1 MNALKLTLCA
11 ALAAGLSA
19 CVLPPDNGRDDGY
32 RRDDRPRRDDGRTH
46 GEWRDDSRRDERR
59 DSVPATP
66 GNGSF
71 RCDNGMNARVEY
83 LGQDRIRIAVDT
95 IGSATVLNRAVS
107 GSGER
112 YASKQG
118 FYNHATEWHEKGGDA
133 VFSFTDPYGNRV
145 DTSCQSSRR

>member
-11 ALAAGLSA
+11 ALAASLSA
-19 CVLPPDNGRDDGY
+19 CVLPPDGYQPDNGRDDGY
-32 RRDDRPRRDDGRTH
+32 RRDRDYRRDDRPRRDDG
-46 GEWRDDSRRDERR
+46 R

>member
-32 RRDDRPRRDDGRTH
+32 RRDDRPRRDDGR
-46 GEWRDDSRRDERR
+46 

-71 RCDNGMNARVEY
+71 RCDNGMNARVEC

>member
-32 RRDDRPRRDDGRTH
+32 RRDDRPRRD
-46 GEWRDDSRRDERR
+46 ERR

-83 LGQDRIRIAVDT
+83 LGQDRIRI
-95 IGSATVLNRAVS
+95 
-107 GSGER
+107 
-112 YASKQG
+112 
-118 FYNHATEWHEKGGDA
+118 EKGSLKTLKR
-133 VFSFTDPYGNRV
+133 VFRLPLFSVPLCRISGGKTGRK
-145 DTSCQSSRR
+145 CRRGCRRGR